1 MPNTNLQL
9 NINICQTNNCKII
22 KLYDTTGEY
31 NVSTSPYSWVTG
43 VGPESSKLSNVLR
56 VRLSIIQP
64 DDTVVNLDSS
74 NGSLTLL
81 TPLPSADEEVYLSL
95 NSLILKGTSGLP
107 LDDGKYTFTYTIDG
121 LYVSGLIDINFSTSI
136 TKSFYLTCQTSCC
149 VDKLFHLASQETNCG
164 SCKKEKLNTALTA
177 QTYLKSAEY
186 AAACGKFNMAEEEL
200 SKAQWICST
209 KNCNNC

>member
-1 MPNTNLQL
+1 MANTNLQL

-31 NVSTSPYSWVTG
+31 NVSTNPYAWVTG
-43 VGPESSKLSNVLR
+43 SGPESSKLVNVTR
-56 VRLSIIQP
+56 VRLDITQP
-64 DDTVVNLDSS
+64 DDTIVNLDSDD
-74 NGSLTLL
+74 GSLVLL
-81 TPLPSADEEVYLSL
+81 TPLPSADEEVYLSID
-95 NSLILKGTSGLP
+95 SLLLKGTSGLP

-121 LYVSGLIDINFSTSI
+121 LYVSGLADIDFSTSV

-149 VDKLFHLASQETNCG
+149 VDKLFHLAAQETNCG
-164 SCKKEKLNTALTA
+164 ACKKEKLNTALTA
-177 QTYLKSAEY
+177 QAYLKSAEY

-200 SKAQWICST
+200 AKAQWICST